1 MNEEHEHPIPIIG
14 IDEENNLPQLQMEPG
29 SRSTCRRVVSAST
42 PDNICLRRLDE
53 EESFYQ
59 MSKGLTTYQETHCS
73 PVLLRHWM
81 EGDSFV
87 VKTPGEGWI
96 RARVD
101 RMMEGGM
108 VELLLYDHGSRFV
121 GAMEYLKPLPAG
133 GAKTWTGVACEEILL
148 GAGI

>member
-1 MNEEHEHPIPIIG
+1 MNEEHEPPTLD
-14 IDEENNLPQLQMEPG
+14 IDEENNLPQLQTPVMEPG
-29 SRSTCRRVVSAST
+29 SRSTCRVVSASS

-96 RARVD
+96 RARMD

>member
-1 MNEEHEHPIPIIG
+1 
-14 IDEENNLPQLQMEPG
+14 MEPG

-73 PVLLRHWM
+73 PVLLSHWM

-96 RARVD
+96 MARVD
-101 RMMEGGM
+101 RMLEGGM
-108 VELLLYDHGSRFV
+108 VELLLYDQ
-121 GAMEYLKPLPAG
+121 
-133 GAKTWTGVACEEILL
+133 
-148 GAGI
+148 